1 MSAASTSSLS
11 DPEKQPAAPGV
22 REVAKVP
29 EHARKVSL
37 QDVDVAAQLTAGRDL
52 EVDEAEAKRVRCV
65 CILSCFACRF

>member
-11 DPEKQPAAPGV
+11 DPEKQPAASDV
-22 REVAKVP
+22 QEVVKVP

-65 CILSCFACRF
+65 CMLCFACCF